1 MECEF
6 ILCFKKGARCKKLH
20 KKMLDVM
27 LFQKTLKEMETVRF
41 RSSEQ

>member
-1 MECEF
+1 MQEV
-6 ILCFKKGARCKKLH
+6 AS

-27 LFQKTLKEMETVRF
+27 SFQKTLKEMETVRF